1 MNTRIRLGLCGII
14 AALAVAGC
22 SSGGGAGLIAKL
34 RPPWA
39 KALGPGVTVTG
50 PGGASAGDGSP
61 GGVMLSTVADVR
73 SGDYGRICALME
85 PSAQGE
91 CDSSVTAAST
101 SALAGRVPTFSNF
114 AVSYTAIDGDQAL
127 VGTTG
132 TVCVPNQTPAC
143 YTNTDPAALLDSG
156 KSFAA
161 LWTEAIGASGNAYS
175 LAPSVKVNGTWY
187 AYTTP

>member
-1 MNTRIRLGLCGII
+1 MNTRIRLGVCGII
-14 AALAVAGC
+14 AALAVASC
-22 SSGGGAGLIAKL
+22 SSGGGGGLIA
-34 RPPWA
+34 RVPPPWA
-39 KALGPGVTVTG
+39 NALGPGVTVTG

-61 GGVMLSTVADVR
+61 GGVMLSVVADVQ
-73 SGDYGRICALME
+73 SGDYGRICAVME
-85 PSAQGE
+85 PSAQGQ

-101 SALAGRVPTFSNF
+101 SALAGSLPTFTNF
-114 AVSYTAIDGDQAL
+114 AVSYTAVDGDQAL

-143 YTNTDPAALLDSG
+143 YTNTDPAAILSSG

-161 LWTEAIGASGNAYS
+161 LWTEAVGASADAYS
-175 LAPSVKVNGTWY
+175 LTPEVKVNGSWY